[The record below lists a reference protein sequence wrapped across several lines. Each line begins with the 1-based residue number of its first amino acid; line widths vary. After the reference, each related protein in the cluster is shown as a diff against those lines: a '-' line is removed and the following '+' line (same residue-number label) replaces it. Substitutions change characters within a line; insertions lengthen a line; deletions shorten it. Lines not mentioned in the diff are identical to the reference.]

1 MRAVLVTRTGAGEF
15 RRVELFDTVAGRLPG
30 FAEAPA
36 FSF

>member
-1 MRAVLVTRTGAGEF
+1 MRAVLITRTGASDF
-15 RRVELFDTVAGRLPG
+15 RAVELFDTVADRLPG